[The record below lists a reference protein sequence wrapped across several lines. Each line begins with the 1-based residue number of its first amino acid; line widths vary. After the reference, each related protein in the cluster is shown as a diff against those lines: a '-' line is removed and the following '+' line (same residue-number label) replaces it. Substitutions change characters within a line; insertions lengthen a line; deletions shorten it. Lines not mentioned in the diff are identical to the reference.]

1 MSAKNELQIF
11 INKFKSEKGKPYTNT
26 SIGNPKF
33 SINVPAEN
41 YDEFLNLYALAITNG
56 VHLYLTEKPLD
67 PSPIRIDLDFRF
79 SQDLNTTEGETKPLV
94 RKYNEIIITKIID
107 NYFNI
112 LNTYLDINNDNNIA
126 YIMEKPSPTLFRNKI
141 KDGIHIIFP
150 HIIISN
156 NIQHFIRKK
165 ILDNANE
172 IFNIPDICNVP
183 EDIVD
188 KAIISAN
195 CWQMYGSKKPDSET
209 YRVSKIYKYIDK
221 KTELLQ
227 YGRTA
232 KEEIDFIKL
241 FSMRKNDMI
250 TSKIKEEK
258 KIDIDEYIRHVLP
271 AIDKKQKDKLDNNI
285 FSSKLTN
292 ITKNY
297 TNDDDYILA
306 KELVIECLSHTR
318 ADKYNDWIN
327 LGWALRNIDYRL
339 LNTWIEFSKI
349 SSSYI
354 EGECQQLW
362 DKMRKEHLSMGTL
375 RWWAKQDNLQKYNE
389 IINNSIIPLIDTA
402 IGSEGAHYD
411 VAKVV
416 QGIYKGEYKAINKD
430 TWYKYDKNSHRWIKT
445 REGLNLRKALSE
457 DICKKFMERGIYYN
471 NMMMTTNDEGQ
482 KEVYSKKAASA
493 SKISLKL
500 KTSGFKDSVMKE
512 CKCLFIDEKFE
523 ELLDNRSYLLGF
535 DNGVYDLKLHIFREG
550 MPDDYI
556 SLSTNKN
563 YVPYNPILTEIE
575 EINNFFQKLFTNE
588 SLRNYVLDILT
599 CAIDGSII
607 QERFYVFIG
616 DGSNGKSR
624 LLDLIQKTMGDY
636 YSTLPIALLTQKRA
650 ASNSAQSELERTK
663 GRRFAVLQEPSENDK
678 INVGLMKELSGNDRI
693 LTRGLYKDPYEF
705 KPQFK
710 MILACNELPEVGCD
724 GGTFRRIRVVEFSSR
739 FCENPNPDKPNEFPM
754 DLQLSEKLERCSDA
768 FLSMLIERHKSLNPN
783 KMNEPREVINA
794 TQKYKNN
801 NDIIGQY
808 MNENIIIDIE
818 FKDKIGLM
826 EIYNDFKQ
834 WSNKNINKGKKIPDR
849 NQLRSYIEKLYGIY
863 DNKVGWKNL
872 RFKRENENEEKAE

>member
-1 MSAKNELQIF
+1 MAAKNELQLF
-11 INKFKSEKGKPYTNT
+11 INKYKSEKGKPYTNT
-26 SIGNPKF
+26 NIGNPKF
-33 SINVPAEN
+33 AINVPNEN
-41 YDEFLNLYALAITNG
+41 YEEFLNLYALAITNG
-56 VHLYLTEKPLD
+56 IHLYLTEKPLD
-67 PSPIRIDLDFRF
+67 PSPIRVDLDFRF
-79 SQDLNTTEGETKPLV
+79 SQEINTEGESKPLV
-94 RKYNEIIITKIID
+94 RKYNDIIIDKIID
-107 NYFNI
+107 NYFKI
-112 LNTYLDINNDNNIA
+112 LNTYLNISDDANIA
-126 YIMEKPSPTLFRNKI
+126 YIMEKPSPVLFRNKI

-150 HIIISN
+150 HIIINN

-165 ILDNANE
+165 ILDKANE

-188 KAIISAN
+188 KAIISASP
-195 CWQMYGSKKPDSET
+195 WQMYGSKKPESET
-209 YRVSKIYKYIDK
+209 YRVSKIYKFK
-221 KTELLQ
+221 NNKTESLI
-227 YGRTA
+227 YARSA

-241 FSMRKNDMI
+241 FSMRKINIPVTEILED
-250 TSKIKEEK
+250 K
-258 KIDIDEYIRHVLP
+258 KVDIDEYIRHVLP
-271 AIDKKQKDKLDNNI
+271 SIDKHQKDKLDNNI

-306 KELVIECLSHTR
+306 KELVIECLSHSR
-318 ADKYNDWIN
+318 ADKYDDWIN

-349 SSSYI
+349 SSTYI

-389 IINNSIIPLIDTA
+389 IINNSIIPLIDIA

-416 QGIYKGEYKAINKD
+416 QGIYKGEYKAINKE

-457 DICKKFMERGIYYN
+457 DICKKFMERSIYYN
-471 NMMMTTNDEGQ
+471 NMIMSTCDEGQ
-482 KEVYSKKAASA
+482 KEIYNKKAISA

-563 YVPYNPILTEIE
+563 YIPYDQSLPEITEI
-575 EINNFFQKLFTNE
+575 NTFFSKLFTNE
-588 SLRNYVLDILT
+588 VLRNYVLDILT
-599 CAIDGSII
+599 CAIDGSIA

-624 LLDLIQKTMGDY
+624 LLDFIQKTMSDY

-724 GGTFRRIRVVEFSSR
+724 GGTFRRIRVIEFSSR
-739 FCENPNPDKPNEFPM
+739 FCENPDPNKPNEFPM
-754 DLQLSEKLERCSDA
+754 DLQLSEKLERCVDA
-768 FLSMLIERHKSLNPN
+768 FLSMLIERHKNLNPN
-783 KMNEPREVINA
+783 KINEPREVINA
-794 TQKYKNN
+794 TQKYRIN
-801 NDIIGQY
+801 NDVIGQY
-808 MNENIIIDIE
+808 MNDNIIIDSTYKE
-818 FKDKIGLM
+818 KIGLM

-834 WSNKNINKGKKIPDR
+834 WANKNINKGKKIPDR

-863 DNKVGWKNL
+863 DAKIGWKGL
-872 RFKRENENEEKAE
+872 RFKNENELSEMS